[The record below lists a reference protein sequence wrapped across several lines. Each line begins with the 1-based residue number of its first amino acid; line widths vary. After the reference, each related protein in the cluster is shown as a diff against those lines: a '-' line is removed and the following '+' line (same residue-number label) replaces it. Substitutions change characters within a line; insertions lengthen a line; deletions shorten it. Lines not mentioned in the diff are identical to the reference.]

1 MTLTATTSK
10 VAYAG
15 NGSTTSFAV
24 TFIYWDDT
32 DVRVIL
38 SNDSTG
44 VETVWTDGTQ
54 YTLTGGSGATGTL
67 TIDTSPTDYT
77 PASGETLTIKSN
89 LPDTQSTSLPLGG
102 SLPSTSIEERLD
114 KSVRLI
120 QQVGEEMTRAI
131 QFPESST
138 ATNVSI
144 PTPSAL
150 EMIRWNSGETDLE
163 NITLSDL
170 SLGLGTA
177 TKWAFDTSTSMA
189 DPGTGDVRFNNATL
203 ASITQIAVS
212 YKSSQSG
219 NPDISDWV
227 AAWDDSTN
235 DAIRGHIMIHEDGT
249 PANFWTGYINGA
261 ITDNST
267 WLQIP
272 VTHVDSG
279 GSFSASDSMVFGF
292 SRAGDAGAGG
302 FDMLWDAD
310 TSDSDSGAGKVW
322 FNNGTLASVSV
333 VYIDDLDSNGVS
345 INALVDT
352 FDDSTTT
359 ALRGTLKITKK
370 GTPATYAVYNV
381 NGVVTSASTYSK
393 VAVAHVISNGTF
405 TDGDPVYMEFFRTG
419 NIGIGGLSMTW
430 ETTTTDTDQGAGKC
444 WANNGTLSSATV
456 FYMDDVDSNSA
467 DVNAFVDTWDDS
479 TNLAIRGTIV
489 VRELASPANFVIF
502 NVTGAVTSASTYSK
516 IAVTHVAT
524 GGSMTDGNAM
534 SVEFT
539 RAGDRGPN
547 AGLDMSFESAT
558 TDTDQGAGK
567 LWLNNGTVSSASIVY
582 LDDVDDNSVSINSFV
597 DSFDDSSSS
606 VKGHIQFEK
615 QTDPAVFAMFNVT
628 GAVTSASTYSKVA
641 CTYVTGAGSFSDG
654 DKISTTFIR
663 GGDKGTTG
671 TTGARGTDTGL
682 DMTFESTT
690 TDTDQGVGKVWFNN
704 GTLSS
709 ATVMYMDDVDANS
722 ASINSYVD
730 SWDDST
736 HTALRGTVKISQKA
750 DAAIF
755 ALYNVTGAVTS
766 ASTYSKIAV
775 TYVTGA
781 GSFTDADASSVAF
794 VRTGNTGGGLADIV
808 DDGSPQLGADLDT
821 NSFEILFDDA
831 HGIKDDSGNEQLIFS
846 KTGSATNYLEIGN
859 ATADPDI
866 TAAGSDSNVGIT
878 IAAKGSG
885 VIQVTTTMNPTLTS
899 TGKALV
905 LGF

>member
-1 MTLTATTSK
+1 
-10 VAYAG
+10 
-15 NGSTTSFAV
+15 
-24 TFIYWDDT
+24 
-32 DVRVIL
+32 
-38 SNDSTG
+38 
-44 VETVWTDGTQ
+44 
-54 YTLTGGSGATGTL
+54 
-67 TIDTSPTDYT
+67 
-77 PASGETLTIKSN
+77 SGET
-89 LPDTQSTSLPLGG
+89 
-102 SLPSTSIEERLD
+102 
-114 KSVRLI
+114 
-120 QQVGEEMTRAI
+120 A
-131 QFPESST
+131 
-138 ATNVSI
+138 
-144 PTPSAL
+144 
-150 EMIRWNSGETDLE
+150 LE

-203 ASITQIAVS
+203 ASVTQISVS

-249 PANFWTGYINGA
+249 PSNFWTGYINGA

-292 SRAGDAGAGG
+292 SRAGDSGAGG

-322 FNNGTLASVSV
+322 FNNGTLASVSI

-381 NGVVTSASTYSK
+381 NGAVTSASTYSK

-405 TDGDPVYMEFFRTG
+405 TDGDPAYMEFFRTG
-419 NIGIGGLSMTW
+419 NIGIGGLSMAW

-479 TNLAIRGTIV
+479 SNLVVRGTII

-534 SVEFT
+534 SVEFYK
-539 RAGDRGPN
+539 AGNRGPN
-547 AGLDMSFESAT
+547 AGLDMTFDNTT
-558 TDTDQGAGK
+558 TDSDQGAGK
-567 LWLNNGTVSSASIVY
+567 LWLNNGTVASASVVY
-582 LDDVDDNSVSINSFV
+582 IDDVDDNSVSINSFV

-615 QTDPAVFAMFNVT
+615 QADPAVFAMFNVT
-628 GAVTSASTYSKVA
+628 GSVTSASTYSKVA

-663 GGDKGTTG
+663 GGDKGD
-671 TTGARGTDTGL
+671 TGARGSDAGL

-690 TDTDQGVGKVWFNN
+690 TDTDQGVGKVWFDD
-704 GTLSS
+704 GTLAS
-709 ATVMYMDDVDANS
+709 ASVMYMDDVDANS

-736 HTALRGTVKISQKA
+736 NSALRGTVTITQKA
-750 DAAIF
+750 SAAIF
-755 ALYNVTGAVTS
+755 AIYNVTGAVTS
-766 ASTYSKIAV
+766 ASTYSKVAV

-781 GSFTDADASSVAF
+781 GSFTDADASTVSF
-794 VRTGNTGGGLADIV
+794 VRTGNAGSLTSVLGDT
-808 DDGSPQLGADLDT
+808 SPQLGADLDT

-878 IAAKGSG
+878 IAAKGTG